1 MKKNATFMIT
11 FDQRHEKHPRRHCS
25 LLDYYRSRELFLEP
39 LKRSGLTSIF
49 KLQFSLNILCVMLT
63 KSLISIPYGVSI
75 TRIIDTP
82 LLLVVPPLEMKE
94 DLSKF
99 FFTKKLNFIL
109 IIFT

>member
-1 MKKNATFMIT
+1 
-11 FDQRHEKHPRRHCS
+11 
-25 LLDYYRSRELFLEP
+25 
-39 LKRSGLTSIF
+39 
-49 KLQFSLNILCVMLT
+49 MLT